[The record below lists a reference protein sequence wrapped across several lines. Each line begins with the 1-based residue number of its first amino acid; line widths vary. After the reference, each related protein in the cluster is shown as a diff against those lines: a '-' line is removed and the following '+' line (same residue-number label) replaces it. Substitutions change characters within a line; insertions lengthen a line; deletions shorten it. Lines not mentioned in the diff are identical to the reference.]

1 MWHPTT
7 VYRCSEAQMI
17 QMSIHF
23 LRNLTVNG
31 VAPFEAAMG
40 QVTLKDSPFHTNQK
54 DPLKTIVNKKPG
66 GAHQTDPVQMQ
77 SMIPSP
83 SKAWFR

>member
-1 MWHPTT
+1 
-7 VYRCSEAQMI
+7 
-17 QMSIHF
+17 MSIHF
-23 LRNLTVNG
+23 LLHFG

-66 GAHQTDPVQMQ
+66 GAHDP
-77 SMIPSP
+77 IPLISNTPIGWSQWNVEIP